1 MKIVPLIDSAQKVI
15 EAAEPDEQVFTL
27 TTSRQDAEALIHDLS
42 GTIRTFRYIVSCYG
56 DTIADDDSQ
65 KAAKLDQLE
74 TRLKGLD
81 QLKELLMPLLT
92 AGSKS
97 LTADKDQQ
105 K

>member
-1 MKIVPLIDSAQKVI
+1 MKIVPLTDSAQRVI
-15 EAAEPDEQVFTL
+15 DAAQPDEQVFAL

-65 KAAKLDQLE
+65 KAAKLQQLE

-81 QLKELLMPLLT
+81 QLKELLTPLLL
-92 AGSKS
+92 ADSKS
-97 LTADKDQQ
+97 FAADKDRQ
-105 K
+105 